1 MTNKINSTNIPRLT
15 VEEIAIL
22 PIETLLKCAYE
33 AEEAFLIAQAFKDR
47 IDGAIALKLS
57 TNKNIMEA

>member
-1 MTNKINSTNIPRLT
+1 MERINSTKIPKLT
-15 VEEIAIL
+15 IEEIAIL

-33 AEEAFLIAQAFKDR
+33 AEEAFLIAQALKDR
-47 IDGAIALKLS
+47 IDGALALKCS